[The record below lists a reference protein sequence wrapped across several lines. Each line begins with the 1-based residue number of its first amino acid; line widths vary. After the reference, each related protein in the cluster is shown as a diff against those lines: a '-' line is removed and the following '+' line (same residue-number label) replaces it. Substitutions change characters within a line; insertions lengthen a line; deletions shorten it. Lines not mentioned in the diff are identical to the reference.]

1 MAILATGV
9 LAPGVSFS
17 PETLS
22 LAGHQAIRCARRRAP
37 TFTGPG
43 AGYYV
48 MECNARDIWT
58 PVAVEN
64 RTQDRAGS
72 GFRAAANTGART

>member
-9 LAPGVSFS
+9 RAHGVSFS

-37 TFTGPG
+37 SFTGLG

-48 MECNARDIWT
+48 MEC
-58 PVAVEN
+58 
-64 RTQDRAGS
+64 QCS
-72 GFRAAANTGART
+72 